1 MATSMKPWNRIGK
14 VIARLLE
21 RQGANPSPDRLSGRS
36 LRGMNRQPIVRW
48 LDDSAAI
55 IGSPRNIQE
64 RLAKC
69 QASGWGQQATG
80 RGRDS
85 LTRR

>member
-1 MATSMKPWNRIGK
+1 MKPWSRIGK
-14 VIARLLE
+14 LIGRLID
-21 RQGANPSPDRLSGRS
+21 RQGGNPSPDRVSGSS
-36 LRGMNRQPIVRW
+36 LGGMNRQPIVRW

-55 IGSPRNIQE
+55 IGSPRNVQE
-64 RLAKC
+64 KLAKY
-69 QASGWGQQATG
+69 QTGGWGQQATG